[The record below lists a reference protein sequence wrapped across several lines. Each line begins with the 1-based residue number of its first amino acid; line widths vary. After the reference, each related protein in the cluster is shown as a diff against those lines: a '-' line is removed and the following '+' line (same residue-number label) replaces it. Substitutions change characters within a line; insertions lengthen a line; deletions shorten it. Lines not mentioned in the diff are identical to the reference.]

1 MLNDN
6 FISIYDV
13 FSDEDNCPNCD
24 NGSYELFDIPALCW
38 TCYDA
43 LMLEALENEW
53 LSIDTPAL
61 W

>member
-38 TCYDA
+38 TCYETLCQS
-43 LMLEALENEW
+43 LMV
-53 LSIDTPAL
+53 
-61 W
+61 